1 MILMDLIYPP
11 RCAFCHAFVKNGRV
25 LVCDECKRTLPY
37 TSNHGKQKVPYSAGC
52 VAPLYYE
59 NDVRQS
65 LHRFKFSSCTGYARA
80 YAPYLAE
87 CIREAYGSE
96 FDLISWVPIS
106 RRRMHFRGY
115 DQAQLLARAVG
126 REFGMRPV
134 RTLRK
139 TRNNPPQSRTGDAEK
154 RKRNVAGVYAAVRA
168 ERFADKRVL
177 LLDDIVTTGAT
188 LSECA
193 KTLGLAGAEKVLC
206 AAVARSRG

>member
-11 RCAFCHAFVKNGRV
+11 RCAFCHDFVKNGRI
-25 LVCDECKRTLPY
+25 LVCDECKRTLPF
-37 TSNHGKQKVPYSAGC
+37 TSDNGRQKVPYTAGC
-52 VAPLYYE
+52 AAPLFYE
-59 NDVRQS
+59 NDVKES

-80 YAPYLAE
+80 YAPYLSD

-96 FDLISWVPIS
+96 FDFISWVPIS
-106 RRRMHFRGY
+106 WKRMHYRGY
-115 DQAQLLARAVG
+115 DQAQLLAKAVG
-126 REFGMRPV
+126 RELGMRPV

-139 TRNNPPQSRTGDAEK
+139 IRNNPPQSRTGDAEK
-154 RKRNVAGVYAAVRA
+154 RKKNVSGAYIAVRP
-168 ERFADKRVL
+168 ERFSGKRIL

-193 KTLGLAGAEKVLC
+193 KTLALSGADKILC